1 MHILHVVIQKQGAV
15 IMARQSKEMKALK
28 ERVRYWKRKGYGE
41 STYVQDVERRLRE
54 GIPFNVHNALR
65 LKGKDKKDLEL
76 NTLIERNKE
85 YIYEQRVTGDF
96 ALSNKMSTDDMFG
109 EDKRDYWID
118 LLKSY
123 EKNSHNLVG
132 EYEKYIKEGK

>member
-1 MHILHVVIQKQGAV
+1 
-15 IMARQSKEMKALK
+15 MAKQSKEMKALK
-28 ERVRYWKRKGYGE
+28 ERIRYWKRKGYGE

-65 LKGKDKKDLEL
+65 LKGKDIGDLKL

-85 YIYEQRVTGDF
+85 YIYERRITGDF
-96 ALSNKMSTDDMFG
+96 ALSNKMSTDDIFSD
-109 EDKRDYWID
+109 DKRDYWIE

-123 EKNSHNLVG
+123 EEHSHKLVG
-132 EYEKYIKEGK
+132 DYEKYVKRGK

>member
-1 MHILHVVIQKQGAV
+1 MLILHVVIQRMGV
-15 IMARQSKEMKALK
+15 DIMARQSKEIKALK
-28 ERVRYWKRKGYGE
+28 ERIRYWKRKGYGE

-65 LKGKDKKDLEL
+65 LKDKDKKDIEL

-85 YIYEQRVTGDF
+85 YIYEQRITGDF
-96 ALSNKMSTDDMFG
+96 SLSNRMSTDDMFSD
-109 EDKRDYWID
+109 DKRDYWIN

-123 EKNSHNLVG
+123 EQHSHRLVG
-132 EYEKYIKEGK
+132 EYEKYVKEGK

>member
-1 MHILHVVIQKQGAV
+1 
-15 IMARQSKEMKALK
+15 MAKQSKEVKALK
-28 ERVRYWKRKGYGE
+28 ERIRYWKRKGYGE

-65 LKGKDKKDLEL
+65 LRGIDKKDIEL

-85 YIYEQRVTGDF
+85 YVYEQRITGDF
-96 ALSNKMSTDDMFG
+96 SLSNKMSTDNIFSK
-109 EDKRDYWID
+109 DKRDYLIN

-123 EKNSHNLVG
+123 EKHSHNLVG
-132 EYEKYIKEGK
+132 EYDKYVKEGK